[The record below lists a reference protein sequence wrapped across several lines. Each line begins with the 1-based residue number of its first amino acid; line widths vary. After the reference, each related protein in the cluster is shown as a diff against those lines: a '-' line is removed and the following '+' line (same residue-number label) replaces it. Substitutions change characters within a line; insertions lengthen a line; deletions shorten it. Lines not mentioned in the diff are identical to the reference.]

1 MKLFKNNDLNDT
13 THAPVD
19 DTARGSMLAGG
30 VIIALFF
37 GVAGIWAALAP
48 LASAVVAPG
57 VVKVEGNRKSIQ
69 HLEGGIVKELRI
81 KEGDRVQAGQTL
93 IVLDSTQAL
102 GAADV
107 LQRQQD
113 DLRAQEA
120 RLLAERDN
128 LPAINFPQELLA
140 RTAEPD
146 VATLLKSQTGL
157 FESRRASVA
166 GQVAVLQQK
175 VAQTKEQIVGL
186 QALLASRKQQLESIQ
201 NEVKGLRDLFQKGY
215 VPRQRMLELE
225 RSAADFQGQVGDT
238 TANIARA
245 RQTIAEATLQI
256 TQVQNERAAQVATD
270 LRDIQ
275 ARLLEVAPKLQVAK
289 DTLKRNEIQAPYSGY
304 VVGLSVFSVGGVIGR
319 GEKLMDIVPD
329 NGAIAIDA
337 SVNVDD
343 IDDLRT
349 DIPAEIRLTAYTE
362 RTTPIV
368 MGRVTQFSADR
379 LTDSKTGQG
388 YYSVLVKINPGELE
402 KYPKIRLTPGMP
414 VTVMVPTSERTAL
427 DYLLKP
433 LTDSMSRAMREK

>member
-1 MKLFKNNDLNDT
+1 MFLQDHFFK
-13 THAPVD
+13 PSSGPID

-37 GVAGIWAALAP
+37 GAAGTWAAIAP

-69 HLEGGIVKELRI
+69 HLEGGIVKELKV

-93 IVLDSTQAL
+93 IVLDNTQAL
-102 GAADV
+102 GASDV

-113 DLRAQEA
+113 DLKAQEA
-120 RLLAERDN
+120 RLIAERDG
-128 LPAINFPQELLA
+128 LAAIDFPAELVA
-140 RTAEPD
+140 RTGEPD
-146 VATLLKSQTGL
+146 VATLLKSQSGL
-157 FESRRASVA
+157 FQSRRASLN

-175 VAQTKEQIVGL
+175 IAQTKEQIVGL

-225 RSAADFQGQVGDT
+225 RSAADFEGQVGDT

-256 TQVQNERAAQVATD
+256 TQAQNERAAQVATD

-319 GEKLMDIVPD
+319 GEKVMDIVPD
-329 NGAIAIDA
+329 TGALTIDA
-337 SVNVDD
+337 SVNVED

-368 MGRVTQFSADR
+368 MGQVTQVSADR
-379 LTDSKTGQG
+379 LTDNKTGAG
-388 YYSVLVKINPGELE
+388 YYSVLVKVNPGELE
-402 KYPKIRLTPGMP
+402 KYPKIRLSPGMP
-414 VTVMVPTSERTAL
+414 VVVMVPTSERTAL

-433 LTDSMSRAMREK
+433 LTDSVSRAMREK